1 MPEKPLDAARVLT
14 VPVSTL
20 LSLIPPY
27 YLVALG
33 LGLAAIVV
41 VLFYSFTRTTN
52 YEVQEKLKKAQLRKQ
67 RQQANDL

>member
-1 MPEKPLDAARVLT
+1 MPEKPLIAARVLA

-52 YEVQEKLKKAQLRKQ
+52 YEMQEKLKKAQLRKQ

>member
-1 MPEKPLDAARVLT
+1 MPLQPLKAARVSAI
-14 VPVSTL
+14 PESIL

-52 YEVQEKLKKAQLRKQ
+52 FEMQEKIKKAQLRKQ

>member
-1 MPEKPLDAARVLT
+1 MPEKPLDAARVL
-14 VPVSTL
+14 VIPESTL

-33 LGLAAIVV
+33 LGLAAIIVV
-41 VLFYSFTRTTN
+41 FFYSFTRTTN

>member
-1 MPEKPLDAARVLT
+1 VPEKPLDAARVLT

-52 YEVQEKLKKAQLRKQ
+52 YEMQEKLKKAQLRKQ

>member
-1 MPEKPLDAARVLT
+1 MPLQPLNAARVSAF
-14 VPVSTL
+14 PESIL

-52 YEVQEKLKKAQLRKQ
+52 YEVQEKLKKAQLRKKQ
-67 RQQANDL
+67 QQAKDL

>member
-1 MPEKPLDAARVLT
+1 M
-14 VPVSTL
+14 

-27 YLVALG
+27 YLAALG

-52 YEVQEKLKKAQLRKQ
+52 YEVQEKLRKAQQ
-67 RQQANDL
+67 RRQKQQAKDL

>member
-1 MPEKPLDAARVLT
+1 MPEKPLDAAKVFASGE
-14 VPVSTL
+14 STL

-52 YEVQEKLKKAQLRKQ
+52 YEVQEKIKKAQLRKQ

>member
-1 MPEKPLDAARVLT
+1 MPLKPLDAARILAIT
-14 VPVSTL
+14 ESTL

-41 VLFYSFTRTTN
+41 VFFYSFTRTTN

>member
-1 MPEKPLDAARVLT
+1 MLD
-14 VPVSTL
+14 
-20 LSLIPPY
+20 LIPPY

-52 YEVQEKLKKAQLRKQ
+52 YEVQQKLKKLSNGSNSRTPTIKKPELHAEPITNQG
-67 RQQANDL
+67 

>member
-1 MPEKPLDAARVLT
+1 MPLKPLEGARVFAI
-14 VPVSTL
+14 VDSTL

-67 RQQANDL
+67 RQQSNDL

>member
-1 MPEKPLDAARVLT
+1 MKPLDGARVFAT
-14 VPVSTL
+14 VESTL

-67 RQQANDL
+67 RQQSNDL

>member
-33 LGLAAIVV
+33 LGLAAIIVV
-41 VLFYSFTRTTN
+41 FFYSFTRTTN
-52 YEVQEKLKKAQLRKQ
+52 YEVQEKIKKAQLRKQ
-67 RQQANDL
+67 RQQTNDL

>member
-1 MPEKPLDAARVLT
+1 MPLKPLDAARVLAI
-14 VPVSTL
+14 PESTL

-41 VLFYSFTRTTN
+41 VFFYSFTRTTN

>member
-1 MPEKPLDAARVLT
+1 MKPLEGARVFAIVDL
-14 VPVSTL
+14 TL

>member
-33 LGLAAIVV
+33 LGLAAIIVV
-41 VLFYSFTRTTN
+41 FFYSFTRTTN

>member
-52 YEVQEKLKKAQLRKQ
+52 YEMQEKLKKAQLRKQ
-67 RQQANDL
+67 RQQSNDL

>member
-1 MPEKPLDAARVLT
+1 M
-14 VPVSTL
+14 

-27 YLVALG
+27 YLASLG

-52 YEVQEKLKKAQLRKQ
+52 FEVQEKLKKAQLSKQ
-67 RQQANDL
+67 RQQLNDL

>member
-1 MPEKPLDAARVLT
+1 
-14 VPVSTL
+14 L

-52 YEVQEKLKKAQLRKQ
+52 YEVQEKLKKAQLRKK
-67 RQQANDL
+67 QQQSKDL

>member
-52 YEVQEKLKKAQLRKQ
+52 YEMQEKLKKAQLRKQ

>member
-33 LGLAAIVV
+33 LGLAAIIVV
-41 VLFYSFTRTTN
+41 FFYSFTRTTN
-52 YEVQEKLKKAQLRKQ
+52 YEVQEKIKKAQLRKQ